1 MFLNFTKFE
10 YHLMMFLKNKGNMIG
25 TIVNDMYEYQKENGI
40 VNQCLTNVQTL
51 YDILKDLGIHNV
63 KAKAYI
69 CVGNQQ
75 DGIKKIIKKHMALIW
90 DNYIIDP
97 SYGVASLNDLRYY
110 ETYEDYMMTMEYPE
124 FKEEDIQSFNSFR
137 DVSKEIN
144 NGIFIYNFK

>member
-1 MFLNFTKFE
+1 
-10 YHLMMFLKNKGNMIG
+10 MIG

-40 VNQCLTNVQTL
+40 PDKCLTNVQTL

-63 KAKAYI
+63 KSKAYI

-75 DGIKKIIKKHMALIW
+75 DGKKVNKKHMALIW

-97 SYGVASLNDLRYY
+97 SYQVASLNDLRYY

-124 FKEEDIQSFNSFR
+124 FKEEEIQSFYRFI

-144 NGIFIYNFK
+144 NGIFCRSPGLYYYNDQFDYIEARRYDYTQRM